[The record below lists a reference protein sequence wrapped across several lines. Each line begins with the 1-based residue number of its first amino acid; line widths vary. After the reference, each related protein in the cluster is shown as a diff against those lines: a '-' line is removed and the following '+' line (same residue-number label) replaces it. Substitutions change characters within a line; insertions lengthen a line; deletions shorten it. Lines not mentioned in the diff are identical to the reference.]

1 MAILHKEL
9 SDSVIG
15 AAMKVHNY
23 LGSGL
28 LESAYEGAM
37 VIELHHRGLSVSR
50 QEVFPLFY
58 EGELAGAY
66 VADIVVEKKVILEL
80 KSVQVLTPVMD
91 AQLINYLRLSKV
103 PVGYLVNFHGC
114 RLEFRRRVV
123 GG

>member
-9 SDSVIG
+9 SDLIIG
-15 AAMKVHNY
+15 AAMRVHNH
-23 LGSGL
+23 LGPGL

-37 VIELHHRGLSVSR
+37 VIELGRRGFEVSR
-50 QEVFPLFY
+50 QEVFPLYY

-80 KSVQVLTPVMD
+80 KSVAALTPLMD
-91 AQLINYLRLSKV
+91 AQLINYLRLSKI
-103 PVGYLVNFHGC
+103 PVGYLVNFQGS